1 MSDAVVK
8 ALQKSAK
15 KLGKTLAEDMG
26 KAATKMYKQAG
37 DNLTKTAKHHK
48 DNDTH
53 NADDFAKKGED
64 KAAPPPKTGKGGGDD
79 GAKNPPRKYYIH
91 DDGRVQEI
99 KNGQLV
105 DLDGTD
111 KTIGPL
117 VDGKPPKVKDADP
130 DDLKDTYHAKKY
142 KKSDKDDDGQQKQD
156 EKVVSQKITQPTE
169 LSRAVEEARRAQ
181 GDYGGKNYA
190 SLRYRDEHGEIILV
204 GRSDYVRSH
213 SERSIGKPLLG
224 GREAGVS
231 ELYTERAPC
240 QAGPNCE
247 RWLAR
252 HFESQN
258 PDLKVTH
265 GVDYDNKV
273 PTKDRDWGHRAYL
286 NQIEQDHAAGQ
297 YGGTMGTKDF
307 DAQGQQDKA
316 AAEAK
321 QAAKKKP
328 KGM

>member
-1 MSDAVVK
+1 MSDATVK
-8 ALQKSAK
+8 ALQKAAQK
-15 KLGKTLAEDMG
+15 VGKTLADDMG
-26 KAATKMYKQAG
+26 KAAKKMYKQAG
-37 DNLTKTAKHHK
+37 DNLNKTAKHHK
-48 DNDTH
+48 ENDHHT
-53 NADDFAKKGED
+53 ADDFDGKAKD
-64 KAAPPPKTGKGGGDD
+64 KAAEPPKTGNGAGGD
-79 GAKNPPRKYYIH
+79 GAKPAPRKYFIH

-105 DLDGTD
+105 DVKDPDESLKTMLDGT
-111 KTIGPL
+111 
-117 VDGKPPKVKDADP
+117 KVKDPSKEEID
-130 DDLKDTYHAKKY
+130 KHNAKKY
-142 KKSDKDDDGQQKQD
+142 KKSDKDDDGNQKQD
-156 EKVVSQKITQPTE
+156 EKVVSQKIDDPTE

-190 SLRYRDEHGEIILV
+190 SLRYRDEKGEFILV
-204 GRSDYVRSH
+204 GRSDYNRSH

-224 GREAGVS
+224 GREGNVTD
-231 ELYTERAPC
+231 LYTERAPC

-273 PTKDRDWGHRAYL
+273 PTKDRDWAHKAYL
-286 NQIEQDHAAGQ
+286 KQIEQDHAAGQ
-297 YGGTMGTKDF
+297 HGGTMGTKDF

-316 AAEAK
+316 AS
-321 QAAKKKP
+321 AAKKKA
-328 KGM
+328 KGL